1 MSLGMCYTVGMI
13 TIEHI
18 DDQTFNATVE
28 WDMYL
33 IEVEGTVWT
42 EQEDNL
48 WGDQVESVST
58 IAHFDAVTDMKV
70 SSKMTGDEVEVLL
83 SESLESDPRFF
94 FFFNVALDFLS
105 LLVFSLG
112 GVTISPGG
120 A

>member
-70 SSKMTGDEVEVLL
+70 SSKMTGDEVEVLNL
-83 SESLESDPRFF
+83 DFAELVVRQLKEAICEEVYSDPCQ
-94 FFFNVALDFLS
+94 VDY
-105 LLVFSLG
+105 
-112 GVTISPGG
+112 SPHYHDM

>member
-1 MSLGMCYTVGMI
+1 MSLGVCYTVSMI
-13 TIEHI
+13 TIEYI

-42 EQEDNL
+42 EQENNL

-58 IAHFDAVTDMKV
+58 IAHFDTVTDMKV
-70 SSKMTGDEVEVLL
+70 SSKMTGDEVEVLNL
-83 SESLESDPRFF
+83 DFAELVVKELKDAIHEEVYSDPCQVD
-94 FFFNVALDFLS
+94 N
-105 LLVFSLG
+105 
-112 GVTISPGG
+112 SPYYHDI